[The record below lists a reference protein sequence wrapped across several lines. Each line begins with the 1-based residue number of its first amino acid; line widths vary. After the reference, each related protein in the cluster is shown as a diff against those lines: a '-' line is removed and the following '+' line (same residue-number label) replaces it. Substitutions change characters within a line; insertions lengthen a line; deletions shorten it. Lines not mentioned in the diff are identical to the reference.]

1 MRPKN
6 LNRFHSQRS
15 LIYMQRTPPFY
26 QIFIEYREGSG
37 FAYAYELNQSKD
49 TALQIAALN
58 DAIVPSIR
66 FDSKRIHPQR
76 ARYRVYV
83 TEERVP
89 HRSRYYHDIY
99 PGGYDGDFG
108 GVDVTVEI
116 SLEARPRVKALVE
129 GRFIA
134 FLSAS
139 FKDENNELL
148 EWFIEMIE
156 SVGIEV
162 NWLKVKYQVRPTEE
176 KIRENITIC
185 NCFIQIITSD
195 ISIEGR
201 EAGWLGN
208 EIAWAKDSTPNGN
221 IAIFVEKGLKAT
233 GLAGT
238 VADTV
243 YFDPEN
249 LANDSPKI
257 VQYLL
262 DLRGRVSS

>member
-1 MRPKN
+1 
-6 LNRFHSQRS
+6 
-15 LIYMQRTPPFY
+15 MQRTSPFY
-26 QIFIEYREGSG
+26 QILIEFREGSG

-49 TALQIAALN
+49 TTLQIAALN

-66 FDSKRIHPQR
+66 FDGRRIHPTR
-76 ARYRVYV
+76 ARYRVFV

-89 HRSRYYHDIY
+89 HRSRHYHETY

-108 GVDVTVEI
+108 GVEVTVEI
-116 SLEARPRVKALVE
+116 GLEARPRVKALVE

-139 FKDENNELL
+139 FRDEYDVFLD
-148 EWFIEMIE
+148 WFIKMIE
-156 SVGIEV
+156 SVGFEV
-162 NWLKVKYQVRPTEE
+162 NWLKSKYQARPAED
-176 KIRENITIC
+176 KIKENIAIC
-185 NCFIQIITSD
+185 NCFVQIITSD
-195 ISIEGR
+195 ISKEGR

-243 YFDPEN
+243 YFDPDN

-262 DLRGRVSS
+262 DLKGRVSS